1 MATEGDLAS
10 AMLTAQPLLHPL
22 LLSQEPTPS
31 AAPAHALPHVL
42 QRLRSAL
49 PPPLQAR
56 LGSAREL
63 ARACAEAEREPF
75 PTAWPAFDRLLAGGL
90 PRGQLVE
97 LYGPRSSG
105 RFSAVLAALAAAT
118 AIGEAAGLVD
128 LGDHLDPAGA
138 AAMGAD
144 LARLLWVRPQSVRH
158 ALAAAEMLIGG
169 GFPLVV
175 VELGAPPLAGSR
187 GAEAFWL
194 RLARAAREQG
204 TALLVSSPYRVSGTA
219 AAAVLRTGK
228 TSANWN
234 GADGGPRL
242 LQGIASRCALEKRRG
257 AGAPAAATATT
268 AAIALTASSLP
279 PARRERT
286 APAPRAAPEAAD
298 RCPRTSHREPS
309 LLAAAV

>member
-1 MATEGDLAS
+1 
-10 AMLTAQPLLHPL
+10 MLTAQPLLRPL
-22 LLSQEPTPS
+22 PLSEEPTP
-31 AAPAHALPHVL
+31 PAIL

-49 PPPLQAR
+49 PPPLQTR

-63 ARACAEAEREPF
+63 ARTRIEAEREPF

-97 LYGPRSSG
+97 LYGSRSSG
-105 RFSAVLAALAAAT
+105 RFSAVLATLAAAT
-118 AIGEAAGLVD
+118 GTGEAAALVD
-128 LGDHLDPAGA
+128 LGDHLDPASA

-158 ALAAAEMLIGG
+158 ALAAAEMLVGG

-175 VELGAPPLAGSR
+175 VELGTPPLAGSR

-219 AAAVLRTGK
+219 AAAVLRTGEA
-228 TSANWN
+228 SAAWS
-234 GADGGPRL
+234 GAGGGPRL
-242 LQGIASRCALEKRRG
+242 LQGIGSRCALEKRRG
-257 AGAPAAATATT
+257 AGASAAAT

-279 PARRERT
+279 PARE
-286 APAPRAAPEAAD
+286 RAAPALEAAD
-298 RCPRTSHREPS
+298 RRRPRAFQREPS